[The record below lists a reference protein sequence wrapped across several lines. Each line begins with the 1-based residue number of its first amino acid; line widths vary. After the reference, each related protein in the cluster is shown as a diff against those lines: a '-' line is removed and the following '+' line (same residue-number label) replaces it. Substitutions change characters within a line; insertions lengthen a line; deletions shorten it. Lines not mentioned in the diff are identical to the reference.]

1 MHKAWSVWS
10 QHASAMGCEPRS
22 NPVGS
27 VSGTLQANRHLS
39 SLNIKRL
46 HRERWKEEEK
56 ATLTLCKSA
65 ERLMRYLLQIV
76 ISQLVKN
83 HPQKVP
89 FMLVNES
96 SGRLFVQDKEEV
108 NKIQTA

>member
-1 MHKAWSVWS
+1 M
-10 QHASAMGCEPRS
+10 
-22 NPVGS
+22 
-27 VSGTLQANRHLS
+27 
-39 SLNIKRL
+39 
-46 HRERWKEEEK
+46 
-56 ATLTLCKSA
+56 LTLCNSA
-65 ERLMRYLLQIV
+65 ECLMRYLLQIV

-96 SGRLFVQDKEEV
+96 TGRLFVQDKEEV